1 MAEINQY
8 AAEGNGVPLFM
19 TFAILK
25 SENPADDRI
34 APRHFGRPGSQR
46 LGIRRSS
53 LLTSSRSVTV
63 VLLMVVCAGCHSA
76 ELRDGRETV
85 ASDLASRHGVAVS
98 HQDEPGQSVLPPG
111 VSTEDGLTEEEAA
124 QTALWNNA
132 VFQETLTQLGV
143 SNAQLLDAGLIADP
157 QFQLFFPLGAK
168 QLEFTTFQ
176 AVDALWL
183 QSIRVKAAELDVDRV
198 TQSMVQNGINV
209 IRDARVAHANL
220 VAAGEQAEVAR
231 EAASLRQQI
240 ADLARKRLDAGD
252 ISELEFTTSRIDA
265 LQAKAAA
272 ERAEHEVTLARGR
285 LRTVIGLGMFRDE
298 LMAVSESELRE
309 TSRDADA
316 LVDEALAMRPDL
328 RAAEIAI
335 EAAGERAGLAQYQF
349 MNLDAIYD
357 ANGRGRRGSFESG
370 PGLRFSIPI
379 FNRNQGGIA
388 IADAQWEQ
396 AVRQYVTVRD
406 QVTLD
411 VRNAHTQ
418 LVQASENLQAVR
430 SEILPTLRE
439 AEELA
444 RRNYENGGT
453 PYFLVLQTTGQYLDA
468 RLRESQLAAD
478 LRRAIAELDRS
489 VGHRVSDV
497 TAPTELPLVPPVEAA
512 AQMDNSKG
520 PQKWRTTR
528 PSSPIQTPRPLP
540 VATSDA
546 DPIARIPL
554 QIKVGQDGRVS
565 AVSPASHST
574 VEVPPR
580 TNRSKANRKKKR
592 RRDGNAGIP
601 RSKNTDQDAEHV
613 QVTIDIRLDPR
624 LVPAGVRTAEGGL
637 REDSTSE
644 D

>member
-1 MAEINQY
+1 M
-8 AAEGNGVPLFM
+8 
-19 TFAILK
+19 
-25 SENPADDRI
+25 
-34 APRHFGRPGSQR
+34 RHRAFV
-46 LGIRRSS
+46 LSS
-53 LLTSSRSVTV
+53 LCRGRHSLVLGLVALTTI
-63 VLLMVVCAGCHSA
+63 GCQS
-76 ELRDGRETV
+76 GVSRETRGEV
-85 ASDLASRHGVAVS
+85 AADLASRFDATIGE
-98 HQDEPGQSVLPPG
+98 QDQPGESVLPPN
-111 VSTEDGLTEEEAA
+111 VLLEDGLTEDEAV
-124 QTALWNNA
+124 QITVWNNA
-132 VFQETLTQLGV
+132 AFQETLTQLGI

-157 QFQLFFPLGAK
+157 QFQIFFPLGPK

-183 QSIRVKAAELDVDRV
+183 QPVRVKAAELDVDRV
-198 TQSMVQNGINV
+198 TQSMVQNGLNV
-209 IRDARVAHANL
+209 IRDARVAHTNV
-220 VAAGEQAEVAR
+220 VAATEQAEVAR

-272 ERAEHEVTLARGR
+272 ERAEHEVTLARDR
-285 LRTVIGLGMFRDE
+285 LRNVMGL
-298 LMAVSESELRE
+298 VSPGARVESPEIVATALPLDSGLS
-309 TSRDADA
+309 TLDPVDG
-316 LVDEALAMRPDL
+316 LVDQALAMRPDL

-335 EAAGERAGLAQYQF
+335 ETAGERAGLARYQF

-357 ANGRGRRGSFESG
+357 ANGKGRRGSYESG

-388 IADAQWEQ
+388 IADAQWQQ

-411 VRNAHTQ
+411 VRSAHTQ
-418 LVQASENLQAVR
+418 LVQAGENLTALR
-430 SEILPTLRE
+430 EEILPALRE

-478 LRRAIAELDRS
+478 LRRAIAEVDRS

-497 TAPTELPLVPPVEAA
+497 ATLDPLPQVPAVEAA
-512 AQMDNSKG
+512 SHSSESPHPKTWRATRSDN
-520 PQKWRTTR
+520 RTR
-528 PSSPIQTPRPLP
+528 SPGTLP
-540 VATSDA
+540 ASA
-546 DPIARIPL
+546 ANSRPIARIPL
-554 QIKVGQDGRVS
+554 QISVDQDGRVS
-565 AVSPASHST
+565 AVSPASHLVVDDS
-574 VEVPPR
+574 PR
-580 TNRSKANRKKKR
+580 PSRTKAERQKKR
-592 RRDGNAGIP
+592 RRKDGNAGGA
-601 RSKNTDQDAEHV
+601 RSKYTDQDAEHV

-624 LVPAGVRTAEGGL
+624 LVPSGVRAAEGGL
-637 REDSTSE
+637 RKEDGTGE

>member
-1 MAEINQY
+1 
-8 AAEGNGVPLFM
+8 M
-19 TFAILK
+19 TFAILNQE
-25 SENPADDRI
+25 SPADDRL
-34 APRHFGRPGSQR
+34 AARQFRRSGRRRPGSR
-46 LGIRRSS
+46 LSPSS
-53 LLTSSRSVTV
+53 TPASLFAAALIAV
-63 VLLMVVCAGCHSA
+63 VFAGCHSA
-76 ELRDGRETV
+76 ALRDGRHTV
-85 ASDLASRHGVAVS
+85 ASDLATRHGTAVG
-98 HQDEPGQSVLPPG
+98 HQEEPGQSVLPPG
-111 VSTEDGLTEEEAA
+111 VSTEDGLTEDEAVQA
-124 QTALWNNA
+124 ALWNNA
-132 VFQETLTQLGV
+132 VFQETLAQLGV

-157 QFQLFFPLGAK
+157 QFQLFFPLGPK

-183 QSIRVKAAELDVDRV
+183 QPVRVKAAKLDVDRV
-198 TQSMVQNGINV
+198 TQSMVQNGLNV

-220 VAAGEQAEVAR
+220 VAASEQAEVAR
-231 EAASLRQQI
+231 EAATLRQQI

-272 ERAEHEVTLARGR
+272 ERAEHDVTLARER
-285 LRTVIGLGMFRDE
+285 LRTVMGLGMFRDE
-298 LMAVSESELRE
+298 LTAISESELHG
-309 TSRDADA
+309 TPRDADA

-418 LVQASENLQAVR
+418 LVQASENLNAVR

-497 TAPTELPLVPPVEAA
+497 TAPAPLPQVPPVEAA
-512 AQMDNSKG
+512 AQANRDRG
-520 PQKWRTTR
+520 PQKWRATR
-528 PSSPIQTPRPLP
+528 SGDPTQTPRPLP
-540 VATSDA
+540 VATRDA
-546 DPIARIPL
+546 GPIARIPL
-554 QIKVGQDGRVS
+554 QISLDEDGRVS
-565 AVSPASHST
+565 AVSTASHST
-574 VEVPPR
+574 LEETPR
-580 TNRSKANRKKKR
+580 QSRTKANRKRKR
-592 RRDGNAGIP
+592 RRHDETAGTP

-637 REDSTSE
+637 REEGTSE

>member
-1 MAEINQY
+1 M
-8 AAEGNGVPLFM
+8 L
-19 TFAILK
+19 
-25 SENPADDRI
+25 
-34 APRHFGRPGSQR
+34 RHSSTSGTLPTRR
-46 LGIRRSS
+46 LTLVIGI
-53 LLTSSRSVTV
+53 
-63 VLLMVVCAGCHSA
+63 VLLVLGGCHSGA
-76 ELRDGRETV
+76 MRDR
-85 ASDLASRHGVAVS
+85 RVAVS
-98 HQDEPGQSVLPPG
+98 EHVVSRFGSGVGAQESAGEALVPPG
-111 VSTEDGLTEEEAA
+111 VALADGVSENEAL
-124 QTALWNNA
+124 QVALWNNA
-132 VFQETLTQLGV
+132 VFQGLLTDLGV
-143 SNAQLLDAGLIADP
+143 SNAQLLDAGLFADP
-157 QFQLFFPLGAK
+157 QFQTFFPLGPK

-183 QSIRVKAAELDVDRV
+183 QPIRVRAAELDVDRV
-198 TQSMVQNGINV
+198 TQSMVQNGLNV

-220 VAAGEQAEVAR
+220 VAASEQAEVAH
-231 EAASLRQQI
+231 EAAALRQQI

-272 ERAEHEVTLARGR
+272 ERAEHEVTLARET
-285 LRTVIGLGMFRDE
+285 LRTVMGLGMYRDE
-298 LMAVSESELRE
+298 LIAVPE
-309 TSRDADA
+309 TEFGGMSRDIDA
-316 LVDEALAMRPDL
+316 LVHEALAMRPDL

-335 EAAGERAGLAQYQF
+335 EAAGERAGLARYQF

-357 ANGRGRRGSFESG
+357 ANGRGRRGSYESG

-430 SEILPTLRE
+430 SEILPALRE

-497 TAPTELPLVPPVEAA
+497 TVSAPLPQVPPVEAA
-512 AQMDNSKG
+512 VQTNKDND
-520 PQKWRTTR
+520 PQKWRATR
-528 PSSPIQTPRPLP
+528 SGDPTQTPRPLP
-540 VATSDA
+540 AATRDA
-546 DPIARIPL
+546 DPMARIPL
-554 QIKVGQDGRVS
+554 QISLDEDGRVS
-565 AVSPASHST
+565 AVSTASHST
-574 VEVPPR
+574 IKDTPR
-580 TNRSKANRKKKR
+580 QSRTKANRKKKR
-592 RRDGNAGIP
+592 RRQDGNAGMS
-601 RSKNTDQDAEHV
+601 RSKNTDQGAEHV

-624 LVPAGVRTAEGGL
+624 LVPAGVRSAKDGL
-637 REDSTSE
+637 RKNSTSE